1 MLTGKFLLTVLL
13 ITIAVSG
20 IQWFIIGFLFH
31 RYQAQT
37 PGTWRK
43 ESGRSYLLSTLLSL
57 FFAFMF
63 TFIWENL
70 PGNGLVMDSMAVG
83 ALFWLT
89 FSLTAEL
96 GMSIYVNLSP
106 MFIFGK
112 CLSGLLEYVAA
123 AAIAAWML

>member
-31 RYQAQT
+31 KYQAQT

-63 TFIWENL
+63 TLIWAHL
-70 PGNGLVMDSMAVG
+70 PGNGLVMESIGVG
-83 ALFWLT
+83 AVFWLA

-106 MFIFGK
+106 KFVFGK
-112 CLSGLLEYVAA
+112 CLSALLEYVAE
-123 AAIAAWML
+123 AAIAACML